1 MPQSKCG
8 TGSRSST
15 SDEHSL
21 RTLGSAPVI
30 YAAAIC
36 ATPQPWIT
44 NRVPGRL
51 LIQAVGLLL
60 WAVAVAVVGLSIIY
74 PRLPAGWAT
83 TFAQILLYGAMV
95 APVLIWSPNIFR
107 LFASPPWQYI
117 AAAVI
122 TGATLL
128 TAGITLHLGM
138 GLIQAALRTSAMA
151 IGEETAFRGFI
162 WEQMRRSGWKIP
174 MVIAVDTAAFV
185 IFHIPAMLSQFQPI
199 SFATLI
205 IVGVL
210 LSLLRLVTR
219 GLLIPT
225 AVHFALDFF

>member
-1 MPQSKCG
+1 ML
-8 TGSRSST
+8 RNST
-15 SDEHSL
+15 TQRDV
-21 RTLGSAPVI
+21 TI
-30 YAAAIC
+30 
-36 ATPQPWIT
+36 
-44 NRVPGRL
+44 
-51 LIQAVGLLL
+51 
-60 WAVAVAVVGLSIIY
+60 
-74 PRLPAGWAT
+74 
-83 TFAQILLYGAMV
+83 
-95 APVLIWSPNIFR
+95 
-107 LFASPPWQYI
+107 FASPPWQYI

-138 GLIQAALRTSAMA
+138 GLIQAALRTSATA